1 MFPFSLEKA
10 HSTNEAIRA
19 ASAGARFLAG
29 GTTLVDLMREEVERP
44 ERLVDINALPIT
56 EVRAESADLIIGAI
70 ARMSDVAVHPDTRRL
85 QPLIAETLIAGA
97 SPQLRNMATIGGN
110 LLQRVRCPY
119 FRMLDADCNK
129 RDPGSG
135 CAAIDGPNR
144 GHAILGTSSHCIAT
158 HPSDLAVS
166 LVALDATVHV
176 QGPCG
181 ERMFLVE
188 ELFRMPGEAPHL
200 EHTLRPGELITE
212 VRIPGGPHAH
222 HARYLKIRDRASYE
236 FALVSTAAAL
246 HINNGVIRAARV
258 ACGGVGTKPWRMRVT
273 EAALVGQPPN
283 RQIFEA
289 AAQLAVADAK
299 PREGNRFK
307 LDLLPRTIARALE
320 MAGEMA

>member
-10 HSTNEAIRA
+10 HSTSEAIRA

-56 EVRAESADLIIGAI
+56 EVRAESADLIIGAV
-70 ARMSDVAVHPDTRRL
+70 ARMSDVAAHPDTRRL

-129 RDPGSG
+129 RNPGSG
-135 CAAIDGPNR
+135 CAAIDGLNR
-144 GHAILGTSSHCIAT
+144 GHAILGTSGHCIAT

-166 LVALDATVHV
+166 LVALDATMRV
-176 QGPCG
+176 QGPYG
-181 ERMFLVE
+181 ARTFLVE
-188 ELFRMPGEAPHL
+188 DLFRMPGETPHI
-200 EHTLRPGELITE
+200 EHTLRSGELITE
-212 VRIPGGPHAH
+212 VRIPGGPYARQ
-222 HARYLKIRDRASYE
+222 ARYLKVGDRASYE
-236 FALVSTAAAL
+236 FALVSAAAAL
-246 HINNGVIRAARV
+246 HIKDGVIRAARV
-258 ACGGVGTKPWRMRVT
+258 ACGGVGTRPWRMRVT

-283 RQIFEA
+283 RRIFEA
-289 AAQLAVADAK
+289 AARLAVADAK
-299 PREGNRFK
+299 PRDGNRFK
-307 LDLLPRTIARALE
+307 LDLLPRTMVRALE